1 MKENMTKK
9 NASPLPAQ
17 AVLGQRQMNFFKAIE
32 LVNNGAKVT
41 RLEWDNEDEYGIKK
55 DGFLMLHKDDDK
67 FYQWIIN
74 DGDMEAKDWVII

>member
-1 MKENMTKK
+1 MTKK

-17 AVLGQRQMNFFKAIE
+17 AVLGQTQMNFFKAIE

>member
-1 MKENMTKK
+1 MTKK

-74 DGDMEAKDWVII
+74 DGDLEAVDWIII